1 MLLNQIFTTLCALN
15 GLYVAEAITRLKP
28 FQTMQDKRLQWKQF
42 VQVCITE
49 KQHTLVYSTP
59 THFPIYLSV
68 EYQQTRRSKHSIL
81 LSTTVRRKCQFNRQ
95 INCMNTSN
103 NMYLR
108 EREKVKDVF
117 VYFKLSLSLFKARI
131 KS

>member
-1 MLLNQIFTTLCALN
+1 
-15 GLYVAEAITRLKP
+15 
-28 FQTMQDKRLQWKQF
+28 
-42 VQVCITE
+42 
-49 KQHTLVYSTP
+49 
-59 THFPIYLSV
+59 
-68 EYQQTRRSKHSIL
+68 
-81 LSTTVRRKCQFNRQ
+81 
-95 INCMNTSN
+95 MNTSN